1 MPFNVCRY
9 RFVRRI
15 SNRATKDCIIP
26 KHRPE
31 FLKLKI
37 SQPVSLKYPS
47 RLGKY
52 GVLSQVLSLSL
63 SLLGRLA
70 GAGVEVGFLCR

>member
-47 RLGKY
+47 RPGEY
-52 GVLSQVLSLSL
+52 GVLSRVLSLSL
-63 SLLGRLA
+63 SLSSGEI
-70 GAGVEVGFLCR
+70 GGGGGGSWVFV